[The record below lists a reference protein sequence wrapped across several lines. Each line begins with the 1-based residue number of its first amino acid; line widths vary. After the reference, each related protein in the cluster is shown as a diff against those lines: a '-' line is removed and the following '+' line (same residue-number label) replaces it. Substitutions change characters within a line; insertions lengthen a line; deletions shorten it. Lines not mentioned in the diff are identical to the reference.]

1 MSQSSEKPAQR
12 VYGLPLLLSV
22 AINIF
27 LVAFFLGRMSPGAFF
42 PGGPKPEM
50 GPGMGPEMGKG
61 PAGPMREGRN
71 APPPFFADMEIL
83 LGPEG
88 AASAREDLR
97 ETFDE
102 MSDAR
107 RDFLK
112 LIQKPDLTKEEVLSH
127 FADMDKIHESL
138 RVRLQNQLADRLVSL
153 STEERRDT
161 AARAL
166 LEQRRM
172 DKAIKEKLEE

>member
-1 MSQSSEKPAQR
+1 MSQPLEKSAQR
-12 VYGLPLLLSV
+12 VYGFPLLLSIAV
-22 AINIF
+22 NIF
-27 LVAFFLGRMSPGAFF
+27 LVAFFLGRMSPVAFF
-42 PGGPKPEM
+42 PGGPKPDM
-50 GPGMGPEMGKG
+50 GPGMGPDMGKG
-61 PAGPMREGRN
+61 PAGPMHEGRN
-71 APPPFFADMEIL
+71 APPPLFADMEIL

-88 AASAREDLR
+88 AARAREDLR
-97 ETFDE
+97 ETFDD

-112 LIQKPDLTKEEVLSH
+112 LIEKPDLTREEVIAH
-127 FADMDKIHESL
+127 FAGMDKIHESL

-153 STEERRDT
+153 PLEERRDT

-172 DKAIKEKLEE
+172 DKAIKEKLDE